1 MTAALGPS
9 WKVRPLGG
17 GGISR
22 RRNVVKTG
30 RPLPA
35 APASLLIRI
44 ILMTRKRV
52 VITGLSALSPLG
64 GDLDSSWENLLAGK
78 SGIAPITLFDS
89 TGFSATIAGEVKNFS
104 PEAYGIPA
112 KQARRMDRFVQ
123 FAVAAAQMLVK
134 NSGFTI
140 TDANAD
146 SVGVLLGVGL
156 GGLKTIEEFH
166 TKLVEAGPDR
176 ISPFMIPMLI
186 SNMAP
191 GQVAI
196 FTGAKGPNVVATTA
210 CASAL
215 HAIGYAYSEILL
227 GRCVRAISGGVEA
240 TVTPMG
246 ISGFTALKA
255 LSTHNSEPEKASR
268 PFDKDRSGFIMGEG
282 AGMLF
287 LESLDSA
294 KERGAKIYGEIV
306 GFGSSCDAFHMTA
319 PLDSGE
325 GMAKAMRNAIAD
337 AGLTPDD
344 IDHINAHGTSTQLN
358 DMAET
363 KAIKEV
369 FGKRAYDIPIT
380 ANKSQTGHLLGAAGG
395 IESVF
400 TIMALHSGI
409 IPGTINHETPDPEC
423 DLNYMTQGPKP
434 IQAEYAMCNSFGFGG
449 TNCCLVF
456 KRWQE

>member
-1 MTAALGPS
+1 MS
-9 WKVRPLGG
+9 
-17 GGISR
+17 
-22 RRNVVKTG
+22 
-30 RPLPA
+30 
-35 APASLLIRI
+35 
-44 ILMTRKRV
+44 RKRV

-64 GDLDSSWENLLAGK
+64 GNLAESWDNLLAGK

-104 PEAYGIPA
+104 PEAYDIPA

-134 NSGFTI
+134 HANFAI
-140 TDANAD
+140 TDENAA

-156 GGLKTIEEFH
+156 GGLKTIEDFH
-166 TKLVEAGPDR
+166 SKLVEAGPDK

-196 FTGAKGPNVVATTA
+196 FTGAKGPNVVATSA

-227 GRCVRAISGGVEA
+227 DRCQSAITGGVEA

-255 LSTHNSEPEKASR
+255 LSTRNGEPEKASR

-282 AGMLF
+282 AGLVF
-287 LESLDSA
+287 LETLDSA
-294 KERGAKIYGEIV
+294 KARGATIYAEIV

-325 GMAKAMRNAIAD
+325 GMAMAMKNAIAD

-358 DMAET
+358 DLAET
-363 KAIKEV
+363 KAIKQV

-400 TIMALHSGI
+400 TIMTLHKGV
-409 IPGTINHETPDPEC
+409 IPGTANYETPDPEC
-423 DLNYMTQGPKP
+423 DLNYMTEGPKN
-434 IQAEYAMCNSFGFGG
+434 IQVEHAMCNSFGFGG

-456 KRWQE
+456 KRWKE

>member
-1 MTAALGPS
+1 
-9 WKVRPLGG
+9 
-17 GGISR
+17 
-22 RRNVVKTG
+22 
-30 RPLPA
+30 
-35 APASLLIRI
+35 
-44 ILMTRKRV
+44 MTRKRV

-64 GDLDSSWENLLAGK
+64 GDLASTWENLLAGK
-78 SGIAPITLFDS
+78 SGIAPITLFDP
-89 TGFSATIAGEVKNFS
+89 TGFNARIAGEVKDFS
-104 PEAYGIPA
+104 PEAYGLPM
-112 KQARRMDRFVQ
+112 KEARRMDRFVQ
-123 FAVAAAQMLVK
+123 FAVAAAKMLIKHADYTVT
-134 NSGFTI
+134 G
-140 TDANAD
+140 ANAEATA
-146 SVGVLLGVGL
+146 VLLGVGL
-156 GGLKTIEEFH
+156 GGLKTIEDFH
-166 TKLVEAGPDR
+166 SRLVEVGPNK

-227 GRCVRAISGGVEA
+227 GRCEAAITGGVEA

-255 LSTHNSEPEKASR
+255 LSTRNDEPEKASR
-268 PFDKDRSGFIMGEG
+268 PFDKDRTGFVMGEG

-287 LESLDSA
+287 IETLDSA
-294 KERGAKIYGEIV
+294 RKRGAKIYAEVV
-306 GFGSSCDAFHMTA
+306 GFGSSCDAFHITA
-319 PLDSGE
+319 PLESGE
-325 GMAKAMRNAIAD
+325 GMALAMKNTIAD
-337 AGLTPDD
+337 AGLTPDV

-363 KAIKEV
+363 KAIKSV

-400 TIMALHSGI
+400 SVMALHSGV
-409 IPGTINHETPDPEC
+409 IPGTANYETPDPEC
-423 DLNYMTQGPKP
+423 DLNYMTEGAKQ
-434 IQAEYAMCNSFGFGG
+434 IQAEYALCNSFGFGG
-449 TNCCLVF
+449 TNCCILY
-456 KRWQE
+456 KRWMG